1 MKTQRK
7 ISLNSSLPL
16 GLLLFLLA
24 ASPSAKAQIQ
34 SKVGS
39 GLVGSASLI
48 EDKNNVIA
56 SFSPVFNS
64 GKTYVRWLVKN
75 DEKDGVFVIE
85 RSRDGVEFEALGF
98 KDRVGSPLCVNLFYS
113 FIDETPGNGIN
124 YYRLMAVGTDQ
135 SFSYSD
141 VVRVR
146 TEIQSSN
153 PPSNS
158 AMTDP
163 EK

>member
-7 ISLNSSLPL
+7 IFLNSRLPL

-24 ASPSAKAQIQ
+24 VPPSAEAQTQ
-34 SKVGS
+34 TKVGS

-85 RSRDGVEFEALGF
+85 RSRDGVDFEALGF

-113 FIDETPGNGIN
+113 FIDEAPEKGIN

-135 SFSYSD
+135 SYSYSD

-153 PPSNS
+153 PATNS
-158 AMTDP
+158 VMTEP